1 MDLYPYF
8 EKVGVV
14 DKAMASNLE
23 KINRTDMIGSRD
35 PVIEPDV
42 KKHEHGHEQKGKRD
56 DEAAAHFESLKNAA
70 DLANRELE
78 KKNSPYRFYIYRE
91 FEEIFINLVLLDG
104 NGNILEV
111 KKNNI
116 THREFNDLINNIQN
130 GEGLFYNTVG

>member
-42 KKHEHGHEQKGKRD
+42 KKHEHGHEQKGKQD